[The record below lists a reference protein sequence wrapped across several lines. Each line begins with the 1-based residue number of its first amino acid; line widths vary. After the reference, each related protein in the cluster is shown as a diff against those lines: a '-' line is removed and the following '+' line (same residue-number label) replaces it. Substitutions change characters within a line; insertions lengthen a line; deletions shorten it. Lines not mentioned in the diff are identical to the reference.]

1 MAAKPPMVEFK
12 NVSKIYPGGKVAVEN
27 INLRIERGE
36 FVCFIGTSGGGKTTT
51 LRMINGMLIPTGG
64 DITVDGKNIHDID
77 PIELRRSIGYVIQNI
92 GLMPHMTIRDNITL
106 VPKLLKWPKEKR
118 DARAKEL
125 IKMVELP
132 EEFLDRYPSELSGGQ
147 QQRIGVIRALAA
159 DQQIILMDE
168 PFGAL
173 DPLTREALQR
183 LVKRLQQRLVKRL
196 QQQMGRT
203 IIMVTHD
210 MDEAIRLADRIVI
223 MDQGHII
230 QNASP
235 DDVLTH
241 PANEFVANLIGPE
254 RLRQAK
260 VNHLTAAE
268 IMRPNPI
275 KIHAQQN
282 LGDALNQMH
291 QYHVDSLMVVD
302 DEDHLTGILDLKTLR
317 NQQQPQLIIDDM
329 KHAVPVK
336 IKEDERLQ
344 MITEPLLE
352 RNWEYVPV
360 VDEQNHL
367 KGIITRSALVDVIYD
382 AVWGTTENPHPAK
395 DQAKDLKEAG
405 EQ

>member
-183 LVKRLQQRLVKRL
+183 LVKRLQQ
-196 QQQMGRT
+196 QMGRT

-336 IKEDERLQ
+336 IKEDEPLQ

>member
-183 LVKRLQQRLVKRL
+183 LVKRLQQ
-196 QQQMGRT
+196 QMGRT

-223 MDQGHII
+223 IKDISFKM
-230 QNASP
+230 P
-235 DDVLTH
+235 RLT
-241 PANEFVANLIGPE
+241 
-254 RLRQAK
+254 
-260 VNHLTAAE
+260 
-268 IMRPNPI
+268 M
-275 KIHAQQN
+275 
-282 LGDALNQMH
+282 
-291 QYHVDSLMVVD
+291 Y
-302 DEDHLTGILDLKTLR
+302 
-317 NQQQPQLIIDDM
+317 
-329 KHAVPVK
+329 
-336 IKEDERLQ
+336 
-344 MITEPLLE
+344 
-352 RNWEYVPV
+352 
-360 VDEQNHL
+360 
-367 KGIITRSALVDVIYD
+367 
-382 AVWGTTENPHPAK
+382 
-395 DQAKDLKEAG
+395 
-405 EQ
+405 

>member
-27 INLRIERGE
+27 INLHIERGE

-51 LRMINGMLIPTGG
+51 LRMINGMLIPTDG

-159 DQQIILMDE
+159 NQQIILMDE

-173 DPLTREALQR
+173 DPLTREAL
-183 LVKRLQQRLVKRL
+183 QRLVKRL

-395 DQAKDLKEAG
+395 NQAKDLKEAG

>member
-183 LVKRLQQRLVKRL
+183 LVKRLQQ
-196 QQQMGRT
+196 QMGRT

-317 NQQQPQLIIDDM
+317 NQQQQQLIIDDM

-336 IKEDERLQ
+336 IREDERLQ

-352 RNWEYVPV
+352 RSWEYVPV

>member
-183 LVKRLQQRLVKRL
+183 LVKRLQQ
-196 QQQMGRT
+196 QMGRT

-241 PANEFVANLIGPE
+241 PANEFVANPIGPE

>member
-1 MAAKPPMVEFK
+1 MVEFK

-173 DPLTREALQR
+173 DPLTREAL
-183 LVKRLQQRLVKRL
+183 QRLVKRL

>member
-27 INLRIERGE
+27 INLHIERGE

-159 DQQIILMDE
+159 NQQIILMDE

-173 DPLTREALQR
+173 DPLTREAL
-183 LVKRLQQRLVKRL
+183 QRLVKRL

-395 DQAKDLKEAG
+395 NQAKDLKEAG
-405 EQ
+405 EQY

>member
-1 MAAKPPMVEFK
+1 MAAKPPLVEFK

-173 DPLTREALQR
+173 DPLTREAL
-183 LVKRLQQRLVKRL
+183 QRLVKRL

>member
-64 DITVDGKNIHDID
+64 NITVDGKNIHDID

-173 DPLTREALQR
+173 DPLTREAL
-183 LVKRLQQRLVKRL
+183 QRLVKRL

>member
-183 LVKRLQQRLVKRL
+183 LVKRLQQ
-196 QQQMGRT
+196 QMGRT

-329 KHAVPVK
+329 KHAVPAK

>member
-183 LVKRLQQRLVKRL
+183 LVKRLQQR
-196 QQQMGRT
+196 MGRT

-360 VDEQNHL
+360 VDDQNHL

>member
-183 LVKRLQQRLVKRL
+183 LVKRLQQ
-196 QQQMGRT
+196 QMGRT

-223 MDQGHII
+223 MDQEHII

>member
-173 DPLTREALQR
+173 DPLTLEAL
-183 LVKRLQQRLVKRL
+183 QRLVKRL

>member
-36 FVCFIGTSGGGKTTT
+36 FVCFIGTSGGRNKTT

-173 DPLTREALQR
+173 DPLTREAL
-183 LVKRLQQRLVKRL
+183 QRLVKRL

>member
-173 DPLTREALQR
+173 DPLTLEAL
-183 LVKRLQQRLVKRL
+183 QRLVKRL

-395 DQAKDLKEAG
+395 DQAKVLKEAG

>member
-92 GLMPHMTIRDNITL
+92 GLMPHITIRDNITL

-173 DPLTREALQR
+173 DPLTREAL
-183 LVKRLQQRLVKRL
+183 QRLVKRL

>member
-183 LVKRLQQRLVKRL
+183 LVKRLQQ
-196 QQQMGRT
+196 QMGRT
-203 IIMVTHD
+203 

>member
-183 LVKRLQQRLVKRL
+183 LVKRLQQ
-196 QQQMGRT
+196 QMGRT

-302 DEDHLTGILDLKTLR
+302 DEDQLTGILDLKTLR

>member
-168 PFGAL
+168 PFDAL
-173 DPLTREALQR
+173 DPLTREAL
-183 LVKRLQQRLVKRL
+183 QRLVKRL

-223 MDQGHII
+223 MNQGHII

>member
-12 NVSKIYPGGKVAVEN
+12 NVSKIYPGDKVAVEN

-183 LVKRLQQRLVKRL
+183 LVKRLQQ
-196 QQQMGRT
+196 QMGRT

-352 RNWEYVPV
+352 RNWGYVPV

>member
-12 NVSKIYPGGKVAVEN
+12 NVSKIYPEGKVAVEN

-173 DPLTREALQR
+173 DPLTRVAL
-183 LVKRLQQRLVKRL
+183 QRLVKRL

>member
-173 DPLTREALQR
+173 DPLTLEAL
-183 LVKRLQQRLVKRL
+183 QRLVKRL

-203 IIMVTHD
+203 IIMVTHN

>member
-173 DPLTREALQR
+173 DPLTREAL
-183 LVKRLQQRLVKRL
+183 QRLVKRL

-395 DQAKDLKEAG
+395 TKLRI
-405 EQ
+405 

>member
-183 LVKRLQQRLVKRL
+183 LVKRLQQ
-196 QQQMGRT
+196 QMGRP

-336 IKEDERLQ
+336 IREDERLQ

>member
-132 EEFLDRYPSELSGGQ
+132 EEFLDCYPSELSGGQ

-173 DPLTREALQR
+173 DPLTREAL
-183 LVKRLQQRLVKRL
+183 QRLVKRL

>member
-1 MAAKPPMVEFK
+1 MVEFK
-12 NVSKIYPGGKVAVEN
+12 NVSKIYPGDKVAVEN

-173 DPLTREALQR
+173 DPLTREAL
-183 LVKRLQQRLVKRL
+183 QRLVKRL

>member
-183 LVKRLQQRLVKRL
+183 LVKRLQQ
-196 QQQMGRT
+196 QMGRT

-241 PANEFVANLIGPE
+241 PTNEFVANLIGPE

>member
-183 LVKRLQQRLVKRL
+183 LVKRLQQ
-196 QQQMGRT
+196 QMGRT

-291 QYHVDSLMVVD
+291 QYHVDSLMVID

-382 AVWGTTENPHPAK
+382 AVWGTTENPHPK

>member
-12 NVSKIYPGGKVAVEN
+12 NVSKIYPGDKVAVEN

-92 GLMPHMTIRDNITL
+92 GLMPHMTIRDNIAL

-173 DPLTREALQR
+173 DPLTREAL
-183 LVKRLQQRLVKRL
+183 QRLVKRL

>member
-183 LVKRLQQRLVKRL
+183 LVKRLQQ
-196 QQQMGRT
+196 QMGRT

-352 RNWEYVPV
+352 RNWGYVPV

>member
-12 NVSKIYPGGKVAVEN
+12 NVSKIYPGDKVAVEN

-51 LRMINGMLIPTGG
+51 LRMIHGMLIPTGG

-173 DPLTREALQR
+173 DPLTREAL
-183 LVKRLQQRLVKRL
+183 QRLVKRL

>member
-27 INLRIERGE
+27 INLHIERGE

-51 LRMINGMLIPTGG
+51 LRMINGMLIPTEG

-159 DQQIILMDE
+159 NQQIILMDE

-173 DPLTREALQR
+173 DPLTREAL
-183 LVKRLQQRLVKRL
+183 QRLVKRL

-395 DQAKDLKEAG
+395 NQAKDLKEAG

>member
-183 LVKRLQQRLVKRL
+183 LVKRLQQ
-196 QQQMGRT
+196 QTGRT

-291 QYHVDSLMVVD
+291 QYHVDSLMVVY

-336 IKEDERLQ
+336 IREDERLQ

>member
-51 LRMINGMLIPTGG
+51 LRMINSMLIPTGG

-183 LVKRLQQRLVKRL
+183 LVKRLQQR
-196 QQQMGRT
+196 MGRT

>member
-36 FVCFIGTSGGGKTTT
+36 FVCFIGTSGSGKTTT

-173 DPLTREALQR
+173 DPLTREAL
-183 LVKRLQQRLVKRL
+183 QRLVKRL

>member
-51 LRMINGMLIPTGG
+51 LRMINGMLIPTDG

-159 DQQIILMDE
+159 NQQIILMDE

-173 DPLTREALQR
+173 DPLTREAL
-183 LVKRLQQRLVKRL
+183 QRLVKRL

>member
-132 EEFLDRYPSELSGGQ
+132 EEFLDRYPSELPGGQ

-173 DPLTREALQR
+173 DPLTREAL
-183 LVKRLQQRLVKRL
+183 QRLVKRL

>member
-183 LVKRLQQRLVKRL
+183 LVKRLQQ
-196 QQQMGRT
+196 QMGRT

-336 IKEDERLQ
+336 IKKDERLQ

>member
-27 INLRIERGE
+27 INLRIERGK

-183 LVKRLQQRLVKRL
+183 LVKRLQQ
-196 QQQMGRT
+196 QMGRT

-210 MDEAIRLADRIVI
+210 MDEAIRLADRTVI